1 MEKIL
6 SLMLKITLGIGA
18 VGAVV
23 FMIIVTIGL
32 LGGIPHVDI
41 QDGRYEM
48 NVNGVVNTVDV
59 QNYNTGFIVID
70 NGVPVNFEM
79 YDITKY
85 YSDST
90 LYTMAFTKKRNNFVL
105 LNKDI
110 VITFK
115 KI

>member
-1 MEKIL
+1 MI
-6 SLMLKITLGIGA
+6 SSVIAIITIAVFIFLIMGVLGA
-18 VGAVV
+18 
-23 FMIIVTIGL
+23 F
-32 LGGIPHVDI
+32 PHVDI
-41 QDGRYEM
+41 QDGKYEM
-48 NVNGVVNTVDV
+48 NVNGVINTVDV

-70 NGVPVNFEM
+70 NGIPVNFEM